1 MSAYVFDDSKAAGV
15 CTRYQADVEPGN
27 HSERNRRQ
35 RDVAGFWRVLNSVPA
50 REKLAVHVMPEQRK
64 ETT

>member
-1 MSAYVFDDSKAAGV
+1 MSMFVFDESKALAA
-15 CTRYQADVEPGN
+15 CQRYAADVDPQNFGAIVQ
-27 HSERNRRQ
+27 RK